1 MQTKELA
8 IFGFLYLLVLLI
20 IISKQNLTMK
30 FKIQK
35 EVKRMRSA
43 KLWAPTFSACALAVS
58 LALTG
63 CGKDAS
69 SDGQSAGQQ
78 QAPTPE
84 VSVLTAQPQSVE
96 QSIELSGRTTAYQ
109 VSEVRPQTSGIIL
122 RRLFTEG
129 SFVHEGQALYQLDSR
144 TNKASVENYK
154 ATLLQ
159 QEANLKSLQI
169 KLNRYKELVSSHAV
183 ARQDYDDL
191 VGQVNVAKAQV
202 DAARA
207 QVSNAE
213 VDLGYSTIRS
223 PISGQSGPSSVTA
236 GALVTANQTNSLV
249 TIRQLD
255 PIYVDINQSST
266 ELLRLRQNLSQGSID
281 RSNNTKVKL
290 KLEDGT
296 YYNTEGTLAFS
307 DANVNEQ
314 TGTVTVRAVFP
325 NTKHLLLPGMYAT
338 AEISQGVIP
347 NAYLIPQIALTR
359 TPSNDAVVSIVNEKG
374 AVESR
379 VVQTSGTQNQNWIV
393 TKGLNPGDKVI
404 VDGVAKVKA
413 GQQVKIKPYQPATEE
428 KPVNTNQA
436 QSPSN
441 QNTAKG

>member
-1 MQTKELA
+1 
-8 IFGFLYLLVLLI
+8 
-20 IISKQNLTMK
+20 
-30 FKIQK
+30 
-35 EVKRMRSA
+35 MRSA
-43 KLWAPTFSACALAVS
+43 KLWAPTLSACALAVS
-58 LALTG
+58 LALVG
-63 CGKDAS
+63 CSKNTS
-69 SDGQSAGQQ
+69 SEAGAGQQ
-78 QAPTPE
+78 QAPALE
-84 VSVLTAQPQSVE
+84 VGVITAQPQNVE

-129 SFVHEGQALYQLDSR
+129 SFVREGQALYQLDSR
-144 TNKASVENYK
+144 TNKASVENFK

-207 QVSNAE
+207 QVNNAE

-290 KLEDGT
+290 KLEDGS
-296 YYNTEGTLAFS
+296 YYSTEGTLAFS

-338 AEISQGVIP
+338 AEIAQGVIP
-347 NAYLIPQIALTR
+347 NAYLIPQLALSR
-359 TPSNDAVVSIVNEKG
+359 TPSNQAVVFVANEKG
-374 AVESR
+374 VVESR
-379 VVQTSGTQNQNWIV
+379 TVETSGIQGQNWII

-413 GQQVKIKPYQPATEE
+413 GEQVKIKPYQ
-428 KPVNTNQA
+428 TNEGQPTTGAQA
-436 QSPSN
+436 PSASN
-441 QNTAKG
+441 QNTTKG